1 MTRVPRHPVLLV
13 FIVLLGLSGLWSLIG
28 APITLITQIAIYTL
42 YGAGVCMLVSYTGL
56 VPFGASVFFGCA
68 SYAVAFIMRRGAPNE
83 IVALLFCVVFS
94 VALAAIIALI
104 ILRRRG
110 LYFSLLTLAFSQI
123 AFEIAYK
130 WTDVTG
136 GENGLQDV
144 PRPFFAS
151 AWSFHAFTV
160 VTVCLGIGLLWRIA
174 HSPFGRSLQALRDN
188 EQRAQSLGYDTYRLK
203 FAAFVIMG
211 GIVGYAGGLLA
222 FMINGAYADNL
233 SWQHAGDALLMAVLG
248 GVHHFLGPLWGAIAF
263 ILLEDR
269 LSAITE
275 SWWLIFAPIVILF
288 ALASPEGMQGLVFR
302 LRGHN
307 DWTLTRKQIP
317 ARPAVI
323 EPYRAAGTRLD
334 PAEPILNVT
343 GLNKR
348 FGSLLVA
355 ADLNLQVYPCR
366 LHSFIGPN
374 GAGKTTF
381 FNMLT
386 GILKPNAGRIV
397 FDGNDITNLPVHKRI
412 RLGLSRSFQILSV
425 FPTLTA
431 FENVRVAVQAQDKRR
446 WGLWRD
452 AYDFEE
458 LNARV
463 WSLLAAVGLEDRAA
477 DPCANLAH
485 GQRRLL
491 EIAISLA
498 TDAKLL
504 LLDEPLA
511 GLAEADRQIVGALIR
526 KLADTHAVLLIEH
539 DIDRVLALSD
549 RITVLHQGRLI
560 ADGNPAEV
568 GGNPDVVTAY
578 LGAERMIPPAPP
590 TAADRAA
597 HAASKPLLVVDKL
610 RAGYAGS
617 VVLEDLSLI
626 IHEGEAVALL
636 GRNGVGKTTTLRAI
650 TGIVRSGAGRIS
662 LAGEE
667 ITNARPYAINQS
679 GISLVPEGRRLFP
692 NLTVLDNLR
701 LAMRAGGAT
710 LNDVFVLFP
719 KLKVLQRSKAES
731 LSGGERQMLAIAR
744 ALMIPAKLILLD
756 EPFEGLAPTVVKE
769 VMDALAQLR
778 GRVAMVIVEHHAET
792 VLPLVDRAYV
802 LVNGRVAFEGTAK
815 ALEDDPELQGRLL
828 GVVQKE
834 AA

>member
-1 MTRVPRHPVLLV
+1 
-13 FIVLLGLSGLWSLIG
+13 
-28 APITLITQIAIYTL
+28 
-42 YGAGVCMLVSYTGL
+42 
-56 VPFGASVFFGCA
+56 
-68 SYAVAFIMRRGAPNE
+68 MRSRCCWRR
-83 IVALLFCVVFS
+83 L
-94 VALAAIIALI
+94 IALI

-136 GENGLQDV
+136 GENGVQGV
-144 PRPFFAS
+144 PRPLFAS

-188 EQRAQSLGYDTYRLK
+188 EQRAQSLGYDIFRLK
-203 FAAFVIMG
+203 FVAFVIMG

-222 FMINGAYADNL
+222 FMIKGAYADNL

-275 SWWLIFAPIVILF
+275 SWWLIFAPIVIVF

-302 LRGHN
+302 LMRRT
-307 DWTLTRKQIP
+307 DWTLTRKTIP
-317 ARPAVI
+317 ARPATI
-323 EPYRAAGTRLD
+323 EPYRTGGANLAR
-334 PAEPILNVT
+334 EKPILTVA

-348 FGSLLVA
+348 FGSLVVA
-355 ADLNLQVYPCR
+355 TDLNLQVYPYR
-366 LHSFIGPN
+366 LHSLIGPN

-386 GILKPNAGRIV
+386 GILRPNAGSIV
-397 FDGNDITNLPVHKRI
+397 FDGHDITHLPVHRRI

-425 FPTLTA
+425 FPNLTV
-431 FENVRVAVQAQDKRR
+431 FENVRVAAQAQDKRS

-452 AYDFEE
+452 ACSYDDF
-458 LNARV
+458 NART

-477 DPCANLAH
+477 DACANLGH

-511 GLAEADRQIVGALIR
+511 GLAEADRQVVGALIR
-526 KLADTHAVLLIEH
+526 RLADAFGAADRTRHRSRAGAVGP
-539 DIDRVLALSD
+539 DYGAAPGPADR
-549 RITVLHQGRLI
+549 RRR
-560 ADGNPAEV
+560 PAEV

-578 LGAERMIPPAPP
+578 LGAER
-590 TAADRAA
+590 
-597 HAASKPLLVVDKL
+597 
-610 RAGYAGS
+610 
-617 VVLEDLSLI
+617 
-626 IHEGEAVALL
+626 
-636 GRNGVGKTTTLRAI
+636 
-650 TGIVRSGAGRIS
+650 IVRSRRRRMRTEPRDEEPAQASPGGRQAARRLCGQRGTGGSVPGGSRRRGGRAAGPQRRRQDHDAAGDYRNRAFGGRSDRVGRWGDHQRQAIRDQS
-662 LAGEE
+662 ERYLAG
-667 ITNARPYAINQS
+667 ARGPSAVSQPDGTGQS
-679 GISLVPEGRRLFP
+679 AAGDAAGGCVGQRRL
-692 NLTVLDNLR
+692 
-701 LAMRAGGAT
+701 RA
-710 LNDVFVLFP
+710 VP
-719 KLKVLQRSKAES
+719 KLKILRGSKAES

-744 ALMIPAKLILLD
+744 ALMVPAKLILLD
-756 EPFEGLAPTVVKE
+756 EPFEGLAPAIVKE

-802 LVNGRVAFEGTAK
+802 LVNGRVAFDGTAE
-815 ALEDDPELQGRLL
+815 ALEADPELQARLL

-834 AA
+834 VVEVAPRAL

>member
-1 MTRVPRHPVLLV
+1 MTPLRHPILLILLV
-13 FIVLLGLSGLWSLIG
+13 FIALSALWTMIG
-28 APITLITQIAIYTL
+28 APITLITQIAIYML

-68 SYAVAFIMRRGAPNE
+68 SYAVAFFMLRGGSSEFA
-83 IVALLFCVVFS
+83 ALAWCIVFS
-94 VALAAIIALI
+94 LILAAIIALI

-123 AFEIAYK
+123 AFEISYK
-130 WTDVTG
+130 WTSVTG
-136 GENGLQDV
+136 GENGLQGV
-144 PRPFFAS
+144 ARPIFAS
-151 AWSFHAFTV
+151 DWSFHIFTV
-160 VTVCLGIGLLWRIA
+160 VTVTIGMWLLWRIA

-188 EQRAQSLGYDTYRLK
+188 EQRAQSLGYSTFGLK
-203 FAAFVIMG
+203 FVSFVLMG
-211 GIVGYAGGLLA
+211 GFIGYAGGLLS
-222 FMINGAYADNL
+222 FMLKGAYADNL
-233 SWQHAGDALLMAVLG
+233 SWQHAGDSLLMAVLG

-288 ALASPEGMQGLVFR
+288 ALASPEGIQGLVFR
-302 LRGHN
+302 LMGRS
-307 DWTLTRKQIP
+307 DWTLTRRGIP
-317 ARPAVI
+317 PRPGRI
-323 EPYRAAGTRLD
+323 EPFYADHVKMD
-334 PAEPILNVT
+334 PETPILAVEH
-343 GLNKR
+343 LSKR
-348 FGSLLVA
+348 FGSLVTA
-355 ADLNLQVYPCR
+355 NDIGLQVYPYR

-386 GILKPNAGRIV
+386 GILKPNAGRIR
-397 FDGNDITNLPVHKRI
+397 FDGNDITALPVHKRI
-412 RLGLSRSFQILSV
+412 RLGLARSFQILSV
-425 FPTLTA
+425 FPNLTA
-431 FENVRVAVQAQDKRR
+431 FENVRIAVQAQEARR

-452 AYDFEE
+452 AYSYED
-458 LNARV
+458 LNART

-477 DPCANLAH
+477 ESCANLSH

-491 EIAISLA
+491 EIAITLG

-511 GLAEADRQIVGALIR
+511 GLAEADREVVGALIR

-560 ADGNPAEV
+560 ADGKPHEV
-568 GGNPDVVTAY
+568 AANPDVVAAY
-578 LGAERMIPPAPP
+578 LGTERILAPP
-590 TAADRAA
+590 PPSDMEQRQ
-597 HAASKPLLVVDKL
+597 HAAGKPLLVLDRL

-617 VVLEDLSLI
+617 VVLEDLSLTV
-626 IHEGEAVALL
+626 HEGEAVALL

-650 TGIVRSGAGRIS
+650 TGTVRSTGGAVTFDG
-662 LAGEE
+662 AP
-667 ITNARPYAINQS
+667 ITNARSYEINRR
-679 GISLVPEGRRLFP
+679 GVSLVPEGRRLFP
-692 NLTVLDNLR
+692 NLTVLDNLK
-701 LAMRAGGAT
+701 LATRPGGAS
-710 LNDVFVLFP
+710 LEEVFTLFP
-719 KLKVLQRSKAES
+719 KLRILQRSKAES

-744 ALMIPAKLILLD
+744 ALVVPAKLILLD
-756 EPFEGLAPTVVKE
+756 EPFEGLAPTIVKE

-802 LVNGRVAFEGTAK
+802 LVNGRVAFEGTAR
-815 ALEDDPELQGRLL
+815 ALEQDEALQTRLL
-828 GVVQKE
+828 GVVHAE